1 MNVQQPMPGHDDGVA
16 PIPFDHDAKRSG
28 RARKRRSGAGW
39 FGFIVFL
46 LLVGGVA
53 FGVWQHAELNAEVME
68 TAEQHRNAVP
78 SVRVDTVVPSSDT
91 MSTKLPGTTEAFEA
105 ASIYSRTSGYIAK
118 RYVDIGSHVKAGA
131 LLAEITAPELDH
143 QISQAEATLAQNEA
157 ALQQAKANREL
168 SSRTWGRNSTLV
180 QQGWLSEQLGDQSRL
195 GLEAQQAAVAVAEA
209 NVQAQRAHLEVL
221 NQQKAY
227 QRVVAPFD
235 GVVTARNIDN
245 GSLVQ
250 ADATGGTSMFTMM
263 HSDVIRIQLY
273 VPQDQ
278 AFGLKPGVEGAV
290 RVPEM
295 PGVVF
300 RGTVTRVAD
309 AIAPG
314 TRTLLTEIDVPN
326 PDGSLT
332 PGTYCE
338 VELKI
343 PRKTQSWIV
352 PAEAIIFDRSGLRV
366 AMVGEDSTVHLQKIH
381 EVRDFGT
388 SIEVDEG
395 VKDGDRVVLNPPVD
409 LIDNQRVDAH
419 LVTPPK

>member
-1 MNVQQPMPGHDDGVA
+1 MNVQQPMPGQDDGVA
-16 PIPFDHDAKRSG
+16 PIPFDHDAKPSG
-28 RARKRRSGAGW
+28 RARKRRSGAGR
-39 FGFIVFL
+39 FGFIVLL

-53 FGVWQHAELNAEVME
+53 FGVWQHAQLYAEVMA
-68 TAEQHRNAVP
+68 TAEQHQNAVP
-78 SVRVDTVVPSSDT
+78 SVRVAAVVPSNET

-105 ASIYSRTSGYIAK
+105 ASIYSRTSGYVAK

-295 PGVVF
+295 PGTEF

-326 PDGSLT
+326 PDGALT

-352 PAEAIIFDRSGLRV
+352 PAEAIMFDRSGLRV
-366 AMVGEDSTVHLQKIH
+366 AMVEDGTVHFRKIH

-395 VKDGDRVVLNPPVD
+395 VKVGDQVVLNPPVD
-409 LIDNQRVDAH
+409 LVENQRVDAH
-419 LVTPPK
+419 LVAPPK

>member
-1 MNVQQPMPGHDDGVA
+1 MNVQQPTPGHDNGVA

-28 RARKRRSGAGW
+28 QARKRRSGAAW
-39 FGFIVFL
+39 FGFTVL
-46 LLVGGVA
+46 LFLVGGVS
-53 FGVWQHAELNAEVME
+53 FGVWQHAELNAEVMA
-68 TAEQHRNAVP
+68 TAEQHRTAVP
-78 SVRVDTVVPSSDT
+78 SIRVATVVPSSDT

-105 ASIYSRTSGYIAK
+105 ANIYSRTSGYVAK
-118 RYVDIGSHVKAGA
+118 RHVDIGSHVKAGA

-168 SSRTWGRNSTLV
+168 SSRTWGRNATLV
-180 QQGWLSEQLGDQSRL
+180 QQGWLSQQQGDQDRL

-250 ADATGGTSMFTMM
+250 ADAAGGTSMFTMM

-273 VPQDQ
+273 VPQEQ
-278 AFGLKPGVEGAV
+278 AFGLKPGVEGTV

-295 PGVVF
+295 PGVEF
-300 RGTVTRVAD
+300 RGTVSRVAN
-309 AIAPG
+309 ALAPG

-326 PDGSLT
+326 LDGALT

-343 PRKTQSWIV
+343 PRKTQSWMV
-352 PAEAIIFDRSGLRV
+352 PAEAILFDRGGLRV
-366 AMVGEDSTVHLQKIH
+366 AMVEDGTVHLQKVR

-395 VKDGDRVVLNPPVD
+395 VKDGDRVILNPPVD
-409 LIDNQRVDAH
+409 LVDNQRVDAH
-419 LVTPPK
+419 LVAPPK

>member
-1 MNVQQPMPGHDDGVA
+1 MNVQQPMPGHDNGIA
-16 PIPFDHDAKRSG
+16 PIPFDRDAKRSG
-28 RARKRRSGAGW
+28 RPRKRRSGAGW
-39 FGFIVFL
+39 FAFTVLL
-46 LLVGGVA
+46 LLVGGVS
-53 FGVWQHAELNAEVME
+53 FGVWQHAELNAEVMA
-68 TAEQHRNAVP
+68 TAEQHRTAIP
-78 SVRVDTVVPSSDT
+78 SVRVAAVVPSSGT

-105 ASIYSRTSGYIAK
+105 ANIYSRTSGYVAK

-143 QISQAEATLAQNEA
+143 QISQAEATIAQNEA

-168 SSRTWGRNSTLV
+168 SSRTWGRNATLV
-180 QQGWLSEQLGDQSRL
+180 QQGWLSQQQGDQDRL

-263 HSDVIRIQLY
+263 HSDVIRIQLF
-273 VPQDQ
+273 VPQEQ
-278 AFGLKPGVEGAV
+278 AFGLKPGVEGTV

-295 PGVVF
+295 PGVEF
-300 RGTVTRVAD
+300 RGTVTRVAN
-309 AIAPG
+309 ALSPG

-326 PDGSLT
+326 TDGALT

-352 PAEAIIFDRSGLRV
+352 PAEAILFDRSGLRV
-366 AMVGEDSTVHLQKIH
+366 AMVEDGTVHLRKIH

-409 LIDNQRVDAH
+409 LVENQRVDAN
-419 LVTPPK
+419 LVAPPK